1 MLTWFSKNL
10 ESEIE
15 KGKEFAPDW
24 YRDQHLAYKATGTL
38 TPVCPL
44 EKVIECDKDYLS
56 GYRNKVEFTIGRKFV
71 KFGE

>member
-1 MLTWFSKNL
+1 VLTGFSKNL

-38 TPVCPL
+38 TPVCAL
-44 EKVIECDKDYLS
+44 EKVIEC
-56 GYRNKVEFTIGRKFV
+56 
-71 KFGE
+71 GE